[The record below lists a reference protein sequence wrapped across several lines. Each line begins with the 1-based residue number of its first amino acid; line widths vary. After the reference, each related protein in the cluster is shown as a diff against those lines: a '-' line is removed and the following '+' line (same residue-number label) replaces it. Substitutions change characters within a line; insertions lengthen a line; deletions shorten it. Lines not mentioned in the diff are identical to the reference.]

1 MGTSQMSSQVRY
13 SRKKKT
19 FYKFYLK
26 KFIQKFYKKK
36 NMATQRE
43 TQREIVRESEREV
56 ACISCILYIIH
67 LSLSTALLQLHTV
80 EGLGNVMTFEDTKHL
95 HRVCWCLI
103 NNCHLFVKL
112 LLHDFFPPNSYEYI
126 HMHV

>member
-56 ACISCILYIIH
+56 AYLLYPVHYPFIPLYCFTPAPH
-67 LSLSTALLQLHTV
+67 SGRAW
-80 EGLGNVMTFEDTKHL
+80 E
-95 HRVCWCLI
+95 
-103 NNCHLFVKL
+103 CH
-112 LLHDFFPPNSYEYI
+112 DI
-126 HMHV
+126 